1 MADGG
6 TALEQQVVEA
16 QELAARLPG
25 LQLDLKAAEAEL
37 GAADLGLT
45 RARNSWDEAKAASA
59 AARLPHL
66 RAWRA
71 LLTGRYGRTRE
82 EAQAAED
89 AAEAAVQAARQ
100 TLQHRQTARDN
111 AAARTSTALTAANAL
126 PALRQTARLEQLR
139 TAGDPLV
146 AQVEAVDADIAR
158 VDDLLRELGEADSAL
173 ARADDAVR
181 EASRRLGSAKSWGTY
196 DTWFGGDLISS
207 MVKHDRI
214 DESNDSLRQ
223 VGSALA
229 TARRELADV
238 DVDLSADPLVVDSF
252 LKTTD
257 IWFDNFF
264 SDISVQGRITDHL
277 GSIERLRTRL
287 GELRTRVADRLRATR
302 AERQVLLGRRAELLD
317 A

>member
-1 MADGG
+1 MVDGG